1 MFSCV
6 VWWILLGS
14 LLGTILSWALGNLL
28 STNSVVADD
37 KLSNKLNKRVSILEK
52 ENAEIPNLKSKIKKL
67 KKARPKLEHSL
78 ELENKDK
85 TISDL
90 KTRLSELLTKF
101 EKASYVL
108 HERNERI
115 SMLQPPSVDIEKAKS
130 IGLRLKSND
139 DFEIIEGIGP
149 IISILLNQNGIKSFY
164 DLSRADVRELEAVLL
179 EAGPNF
185 RMTDPSSWPE
195 QASLAAHN
203 SWNALMAYQ
212 GQLSANNLKISNWE

>member
-28 STNSVVADD
+28 SNKSVASDN
-37 KLSNKLNKRVSILEK
+37 KLSQRVSILEK
-52 ENAEIPNLKSKIKKL
+52 ENAEIPGLRSKLRSL
-67 KKARPKLEHSL
+67 KKAAPKLEHNL
-78 ELENKDK
+78 ELEQKDN

-90 KTRLSELLTKF
+90 QARLSELLTKF

-115 SMLQPPSVDIEKAKS
+115 SSLQPPRVDVEKAKS

-149 IISILLNQNGIKSFY
+149 IISILLNQNGIKTFY
-164 DLSRADVRELEAVLL
+164 DLSKAHISELEAILL

-212 GQLSANNLKISNWE
+212 GQLLANSNVKISNWE